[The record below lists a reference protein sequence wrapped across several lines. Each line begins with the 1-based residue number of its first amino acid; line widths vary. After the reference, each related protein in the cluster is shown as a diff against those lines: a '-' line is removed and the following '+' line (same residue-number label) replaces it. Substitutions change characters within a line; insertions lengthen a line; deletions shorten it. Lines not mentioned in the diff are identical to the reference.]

1 MNTVQKHYANIF
13 HNDYMWLREETMS
26 VKKMLENYI
35 HESNN
40 IVSLC
45 VEWKCFIKYIAD
57 YDGLEFLTS
66 VPYAI

>member
-1 MNTVQKHYANIF
+1 
-13 HNDYMWLREETMS
+13 MWLREETMS